1 MTASPASMS
10 RTTMRRLGA
19 IQWIGLLLGAGAWGA
34 QHVIGWGIGQAECY
48 AGGAGFG
55 IGNDVWQGAL
65 LGAAGLCVLIAEAA
79 AILVVLATRGTRYAE
94 DPPPP
99 SRIRFFAIGAL
110 LANVL
115 FLMIM
120 LLDGFASIYDVLCR
134 QG

>member
-1 MTASPASMS
+1 MTMS
-10 RTTMRRLGA
+10 RTAMRRLGLL
-19 IQWIGLLLGAGAWGA
+19 QWVGLLLGASAWAA
-34 QHVIGWGIGQAECY
+34 QHVIGWGMTQARCY
-48 AGGAGFG
+48 PGGAGFG
-55 IGNDVWQGAL
+55 IDNDVWQGAL
-65 LGAAGLCVLIAEAA
+65 LGAAGLCVLTAGAA
-79 AILVVLATRGTRYAE
+79 AVLVVLATRGTKYDD

-99 SRIRFFAIGAL
+99 SRIRFFAIAAL